1 MSGSQR
7 VIVPVRIENGA
18 TASAEV
24 NVGGLRIVG
33 IQMPAAWTTGTISFQ
48 ALVRQVGSTLT
59 FGNVVDSANAAVS
72 IATPTA
78 DTYIALADSLALSGL
93 GRIKVVAGAA
103 QGAARDFFLV
113 CV

>member
-7 VIVPVRIENGA
+7 VVVPVRIENGA
-18 TASAEV
+18 TTSAEV

-33 IQMPAAWTTGTISFQ
+33 IQMPAAWTAGTITFQ

-59 FGNVVDSANAAVS
+59 FGNVVDSANAGFS
-72 IATPTA
+72 LATPTA
-78 DTYIALADSLALSGL
+78 DTYIALGDKTVLEGL